1 MYKSA
6 VNTVKYIRHYILF
19 LIYCNIYLTYITTI
33 HLGTTYPYG
42 GCWLL
47 LRRRRSFTICA
58 LKKNKPKLYFKL
70 LFSLLGYDFLI
81 RWVFFSGSCKKTC
94 LNGYSYLIYGPPL
107 NTSHLNWKHLQW
119 NNPKLINW
127 LQVSSGVIHEMYL
140 IETKILNS
148 FYGTMVRGYAYSTQ
162 IWPKFIFCST
172 RCHMQLNVIN

>member
-6 VNTVKYIRHYILF
+6 VNTIKYIRHYILF

-47 LRRRRSFTICA
+47 LSRRGSFTICA

-107 NTSHLNWKHLQW
+107 NASHLNWKHLQW

-148 FYGTMVRGYAYSTQ
+148 FLWYNGERVRIFYPNMTQVHILLNKVPYAV
-162 IWPKFIFCST
+162 KC
-172 RCHMQLNVIN
+172 N

>member
-6 VNTVKYIRHYILF
+6 VNTIKYIRHYILF

-47 LRRRRSFTICA
+47 LSRRGSFTICA

-148 FYGTMVRGYAYSTQ
+148 FYGTMVRGYTYSTQ